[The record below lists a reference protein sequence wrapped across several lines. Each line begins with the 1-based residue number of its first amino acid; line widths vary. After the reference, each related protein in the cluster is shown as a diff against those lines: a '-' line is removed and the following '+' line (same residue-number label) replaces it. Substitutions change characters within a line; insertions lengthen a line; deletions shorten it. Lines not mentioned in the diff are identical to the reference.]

1 MPLELWDGGRSDVA
15 GALALWTLCAVCG
28 VWDVVP
34 VRCCRRD
41 ALLTWF
47 LYAVG
52 GVAGVTIVLGGD
64 GGRVG

>member
-1 MPLELWDGGRSDVA
+1 VPVELWDGGRSDVG
-15 GALALWTLCAVCG
+15 GAFWPDAVWG
-28 VWDVVP
+28 VWVVEP

-52 GVAGVTIVLGGD
+52 GVAG
-64 GGRVG
+64 